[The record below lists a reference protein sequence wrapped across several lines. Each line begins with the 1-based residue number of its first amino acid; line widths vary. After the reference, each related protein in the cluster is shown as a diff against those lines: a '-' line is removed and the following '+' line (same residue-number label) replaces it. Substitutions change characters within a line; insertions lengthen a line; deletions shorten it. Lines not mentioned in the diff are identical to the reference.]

1 MECLFQK
8 GLAIKEHLNKEHC
21 KCPRIRS
28 ERWIKKES
36 PSLSMGKCEQTGPS
50 PHGRDGH
57 APFLL
62 RCKVQFQRT
71 NGLKPSLPPT
81 AAVTPARETDHG
93 LPGLAVKNETDAS
106 SLGEVCFLIATFV
119 QRMRPR
125 RIL

>member
-1 MECLFQK
+1 MECFFQK
-8 GLAIKEHLNKEHC
+8 GLAIKERLNKEHC

-28 ERWIKKES
+28 ESWIKKEA
-36 PSLSMGKCEQTGPS
+36 PSLSMGKCEQTDPS

-57 APFLL
+57 APFFCAAKSNYKEPMVLSL
-62 RCKVQFQRT
+62 HSP
-71 NGLKPSLPPT
+71 PS

-106 SLGEVCFLIATFV
+106 SLVDVCFLIATFV